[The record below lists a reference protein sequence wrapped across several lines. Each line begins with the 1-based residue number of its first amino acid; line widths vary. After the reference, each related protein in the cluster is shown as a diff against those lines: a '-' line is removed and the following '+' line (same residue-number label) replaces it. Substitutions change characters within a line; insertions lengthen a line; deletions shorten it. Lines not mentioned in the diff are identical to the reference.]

1 MSAVPGAPVRVDTA
15 SDPALRRTLALT
27 LSRAFADDPHF
38 NWIVR
43 QDKGRTEALKQL
55 FELLLAE
62 LLGHHGTVLASAD
75 LKAAAIW
82 FPPRGQSLGLIDQIG
97 VAWRFV
103 GITGWRHFPSR
114 AYGLN
119 RMAWRQPD
127 QPHYF
132 LQTLGVDPD
141 RQGYGYGTALL
152 RAFTRQC
159 DADRTLAYLETSKP
173 DNVRFYEGHGFLA
186 SGRAKLPHG
195 PWLWQ
200 MTRTPG

>member
-1 MSAVPGAPVRVDTA
+1 MNAAPGTPVRVDTA
-15 SDPALRRTLALT
+15 ADPALRHTLAKT
-27 LSRAFADDPHF
+27 LSRAFAGDPHI

-43 QDKGRTEALKQL
+43 QDARRPAARLQL

-62 LLGHHGTVLASAD
+62 LLGRHGTVLASAD
-75 LKAAAIW
+75 LKAVAIW
-82 FPPRGQSLGLIDQIG
+82 FPPHGQSLGLLNQIG
-97 VAWRFV
+97 VARQFAA
-103 GITGWRHFPSR
+103 ITGWHHFPSR

-141 RQGYGYGTALL
+141 CQGHGHGTALL
-152 RAFTRQC
+152 GTFTRQC
-159 DADRTLAYLETSKP
+159 DADCSLAYLETSKP
-173 DNVRFYEGHGFLA
+173 ENVRFYEGHGFQA
-186 SGRAKLPHG
+186 SGRARLPHG

-200 MTRTPG
+200 MIRTPG